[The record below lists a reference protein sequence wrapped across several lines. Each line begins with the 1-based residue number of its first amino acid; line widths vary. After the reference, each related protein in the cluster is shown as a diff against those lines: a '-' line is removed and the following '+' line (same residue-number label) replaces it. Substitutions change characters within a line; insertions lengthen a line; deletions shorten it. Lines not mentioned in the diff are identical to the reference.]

1 MAEKVKVILSHN
13 QFLTV
18 AVVIVAVLMV
28 WLFGCESTTQSPLRP
43 ETKVTRAELEV
54 EVDMFKIKV
63 QQSVKDLDRQDL
75 FKQELFNIGVLFA
88 QGGSVNP
95 VGAGITLLSI
105 LGVGACADNVRKN
118 TVIKTKDNALK
129 ALQAK
134 VTITTGNE
142 DAEDTTT
149 V

>member
-1 MAEKVKVILSHN
+1 MAEKVKVMLRHN

-18 AVVIVAVLMV
+18 AVVVVAVLMV

-43 ETKVTRAELEV
+43 ETKVTRGELEV

-105 LGVGACADNVRKN
+105 LGVAAVADNRRKDA
-118 TVIKTKDNALK
+118 VIKT
-129 ALQAK
+129 LQNGK
-134 VTITTGNE
+134 KQEIT
-142 DAEDTTT
+142 